1 MNLTDLIKKRK
12 KKQTL
17 KEKLE
22 SWWSYTKTYKIR
34 IPLYDFKKGISN
46 IFKWAKI
53 VWKDNDFG
61 YDDIIKIWRFKLEKT
76 ANEFQGKIE
85 KAKKINSSYY
95 DELVEQVKWMRICCR
110 LIDKTFGEGEFLEN
124 KYEEEYSKYHK
135 TDYVW
140 QPTGQNLEEAK
151 KLAQSINRDRK
162 IDAILN
168 DTDYDEID
176 LNSEIELDLLDL
188 EPDKPYTIRSK
199 NISENFDEYFALNK
213 LSYKKAVAIV
223 GKKDKKVI
231 AMKIGEI
238 KHKKAKRLLFKIIE
252 EKIESWID

>member
-12 KKQTL
+12 KKETL
-17 KEKLE
+17 KDKLS
-22 SWWSYTKTYKIR
+22 SWWSYTKTYKIQ
-34 IPLYDFKKGISN
+34 IPFYDFKKGISN
-46 IFKWAKI
+46 IFKWIKI
-53 VWKDNDFG
+53 IWKDNDFS
-61 YDDIIKIWRFKLEKT
+61 YHDIIKIWKFKIDKIADNFDRKYQK
-76 ANEFQGKIE
+76 ANKNG
-85 KAKKINSSYY
+85 NCYY
-95 DELVEQVKWMRICCR
+95 NDLPEHIKYMRIASSLINR
-110 LIDKTFGEGEFLEN
+110 LYGEGELDDN
-124 KYEEEYSKYHK
+124 TYEEEYSKYHK
-135 TDYVW
+135 TDYIW

-151 KLAQSINRDRK
+151 QLAQSINRDRK

-188 EPDKPYTIRSK
+188 EPDKPYTIHSK
-199 NISENFDEYFALNK
+199 NIFENFDEYFDLNK

-223 GKKDKKVI
+223 GAKDKKVI